1 MRWLDK
7 LKAKNELKFFEGEE
21 VENGHKNIVLGMVR
35 EKVRWKQNK
44 VGTTS

>member
-35 EKVRWKQNK
+35 EKSEMEAKQ
-44 VGTTS
+44 GRDY